1 VRAGGRSLSVTLGRW
16 IGLSTAL
23 SLVVFAVMAALV
35 LQFAEEQEAQEEQR
49 LGEAVEEEDEAFIQV
64 AMAMLVAAPIG
75 VLLAVGSAQWLSRR
89 AVERVTVV
97 SATATRMTADR
108 LGERLPVSP
117 VGDELDALAV
127 ALNGLFARLADGVA
141 LQRQFA
147 ADASHE
153 LRSPLAVLSST
164 LEVARRR
171 PRAGEEWEAVA
182 DRALAEVQHMTRLV
196 EALLQLA
203 RAGTIPRSETVV
215 MPALL
220 QAVVERAAAAA
231 RQAGVQLQVD
241 VDASLAVRGNRELLA
256 VALGNIVANAIAHSP
271 AGAEVRVEARVEAS
285 AGAGEVCV
293 RVADQGPGV
302 AVQERERI
310 FHPFVRGDAA
320 MADRGGVRVGLG
332 LGLAIARR
340 VVEAHGGQIFVDGEP
355 PSGAIFM
362 VRLPRLLVESTY
374 L

>member
-1 VRAGGRSLSVTLGRW
+1 MRAGGRSLSVTLGRW

-23 SLVVFAVMAALV
+23 SLVVFATMAALV

-271 AGAEVRVEARVEAS
+271 AGAEVRVEARV
-285 AGAGEVCV
+285 GAGEVCV

-355 PSGAIFM
+355 PGGAVFT